1 MAVDVEFFPALEI
14 GWFNGW
20 LLLVILYLAYGVL
33 LLVFPRDVVNRLY
46 QYNRSSWSSRHR
58 AFYLLEKLLLVVY
71 IIFVV
76 LSPLKTD
83 SFVFIPGI
91 SLFSFG
97 LTGFIIAL
105 FNFRNTPFDEPVSRG
120 LYRVSRHPQIVMLFI
135 VGSGIGIA
143 IGSLFV
149 LFIQILS
156 AFLGRSRVLME
167 EQACLERYGDSYRI
181 YMERVPRYI
190 LISTRMRNEN
200 RR

>member
-1 MAVDVEFFPALEI
+1 MELFPALEI
-14 GWFNGW
+14 GWYNGW
-20 LLLVILYLAYGVL
+20 TLLVVLYLAYGVL
-33 LLVFPRDVVNRLY
+33 LLVFPKDVVNRLY
-46 QYNRSSWSSRHR
+46 EYNRSSWSRRHR
-58 AFYLLEKLLLVVY
+58 ALYVSEKLLLVVY
-71 IIFVV
+71 IILVV

-91 SLFSFG
+91 TLFSLG

-105 FNFRNTPFDEPVSRG
+105 FNFKNTPLDEPVSTG
-120 LYRVSRHPQIVMLFI
+120 LYTVSRHPQIVMLFI
-135 VGSGIGIA
+135 VGSGIGFA

-156 AFLGRSRVLME
+156 ASFGRSRVLME

-181 YMERVPRYI
+181 YMERVPRYV
-190 LISTRMRNEN
+190 LIRTRMREEN